1 MELLWYQS
9 RSKASFELPE
19 NKSKEE
25 PNSFT
30 NSSKLNPDY
39 ENIVDF
45 PNKNKRCGN
54 KDVPQYQLTMVVH
67 WMSGIPASQPCIS
80 PYLSHLFPD
89 TPALKETQS
98 EYEYELLIKIWVWA
112 ENWSRFSSTASKYI
126 YHGHFSNSKK
136 SSQSYWGHP
145 GMTTLLLEWSPE
157 LCLYPGLLQPL
168 TTLD

>member
-19 NKSKEE
+19 NKSKED

-89 TPALKETQS
+89 TPALKATQS
-98 EYEYELLIKIWVWA
+98 EYEYELRIDLDFPPQHQNIFTMDILVTPKNRLSLTEDI
-112 ENWSRFSSTASKYI
+112 
-126 YHGHFSNSKK
+126 
-136 SSQSYWGHP
+136 Q
-145 GMTTLLLEWSPE
+145 EWQ
-157 LCLYPGLLQPL
+157 LYY
-168 TTLD
+168 